1 MTTIATSGLASAPVL
16 AARQEQD
23 MIAGF
28 DFDSGIDGWHYGNG
42 WEYNYS
48 AKDASSAEADA
59 GQLKFNVDYTED
71 KDKEW
76 SQAVAVWEPQNG
88 ERG

>member
-1 MTTIATSGLASAPVL
+1 
-16 AARQEQD
+16 